1 MRIISGRWRGQPLK
15 APAQI
20 RPTADRVKEAIFS
33 ILGDA
38 ADLEI
43 LDLYAGSGALGLE
56 ALSRGARRAQF
67 VDISRRAVGAIKDNL
82 RGRESSLAAF
92 SQQDAIEF
100 LRKVKRP
107 YDWIFCDPPYNKV
120 SHVRLLQALGKSAA
134 LAEDSLLILETD
146 RFHTFELP
154 PALQTI
160 DQRKFGDTVIHF
172 IKRAEAGFLD
182 DERRA

>member
-38 ADLEI
+38 EDLEV

-56 ALSRGARRAQF
+56 ALSRGARRAHF
-67 VDISRRAVGAIKDNL
+67 VDLSRRAVSAIKINL
-82 RGRESSLAAF
+82 RDHDFSLVAF

-107 YDWIFCDPPYNKV
+107 YDWIFCDPPYNQV
-120 SHVRLLQALGKSAA
+120 SYVRLLQAVGKSAA

-154 PALQTI
+154 PALQAI

-172 IKRAEAGFLD
+172 IKRAEAGFRD

>member
-67 VDISRRAVGAIKDNL
+67 VDISHRAVGAIKDNL

-92 SQQDAIEF
+92 SEQDAIEF

-120 SHVRLLQALGKSAA
+120 SYVRLLQTISKSAA

-154 PALQTI
+154 QALQAI
-160 DQRKFGDTVIHF
+160 DRRKFGDTVIHF
-172 IKRAEAGFLD
+172 IKRAEAGFVN

>member
-38 ADLEI
+38 AGLEI

-56 ALSRGARRAQF
+56 ALSRGAQRAHF
-67 VDISRRAVGAIKDNL
+67 VDISRRAVSTIKENL
-82 RGRESSLAAF
+82 RSHDSSSTAF
-92 SQQDAIEF
+92 SQQDAVEF

-107 YDWIFCDPPYNKV
+107 YDWIFCDPPYDKV
-120 SHVRLLQALGKSAA
+120 SYVRLLQAVSKSAA

-160 DQRKFGDTVIHF
+160 DRRKFGDTVIHF
-172 IKRAEAGFLD
+172 IKRAEAGFRD

>member
-1 MRIISGRWRGQPLK
+1 M
-15 APAQI
+15 
-20 RPTADRVKEAIFS
+20 
-33 ILGDA
+33 LGDA

-56 ALSRGARRAQF
+56 ALSRGARRAHF
-67 VDISRRAVGAIKDNL
+67 VDISRRAVSAIKDNL
-82 RGRESSLAAF
+82 RGHDSSGTVF

-120 SHVRLLQALGKSAA
+120 SYVRLLQAVNKSAA
-134 LAEDSLLILETD
+134 LAKDSLLILETD
-146 RFHTFELP
+146 RFHAFELP
-154 PALQTI
+154 PGLQTL
-160 DQRKFGDTVIHF
+160 DRRKFGDTVIHF
-172 IKRAEAGFLD
+172 IKRAEAGILD